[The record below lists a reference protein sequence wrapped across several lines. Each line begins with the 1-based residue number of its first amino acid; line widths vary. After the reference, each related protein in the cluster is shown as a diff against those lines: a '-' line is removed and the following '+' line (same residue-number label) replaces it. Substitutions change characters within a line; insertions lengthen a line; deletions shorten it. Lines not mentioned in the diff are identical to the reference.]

1 MAVSYLSGNEQ
12 PTAAKMNELWA
23 EADSI
28 IDKAMDGKSTYLLED
43 IGASASAS
51 SHPDSFLYRGT
62 EFAWLTGGTH
72 TAAST
77 SVLYSA
83 FDTLPTH
90 HSQSSYDT
98 AADGATVATYS
109 SDGYAHL
116 AGSST
121 PNLINS
127 LKIHTRTDSGTEYE
141 IWEYDQPAP
150 EKEWKF
156 AIAEYLIGMG
166 SGTGIILP
174 PTYNKYNCFKLH
186 NLTDRTYTIYL
197 DEYASPTDTFTIP
210 PYSQRC
216 VRRISANTF
225 DYSYKYF
232 FKVQSGDPRFL
243 TFDSFDGSIAQTM
256 RANNITNPSFIY
268 NLFEF
273 VGMGFTPLE
282 ITSTGSGKSRFHQR
296 IYFNPTTKND
306 IGSEYATAGYFPSIT
321 DSTLVGDLVYHK
333 GKIGYRKK
341 DISSSTL
348 EVGEIDFDGWDNFG
362 TKLAAIDA
370 AIDVT
375 GITHNDDTKIATSA
389 TPYELKIWP
398 VSTNVLQ
405 INDENFVLNLSAT
418 TYNLQ
423 THLLKPPTHGT
434 DPRFFPRYF
443 YEMNTHATATTG
455 APINSTGERYN
466 GKTYTVGN
474 LKSYLSSYQ
483 SNSTPENKSV
493 ALTSEGPFLL
503 WRDVFPI
510 KGTVTGDSE
519 GWFDG
524 FSTNHAFSL
533 ELVDGVPKLKID
545 QEWFIPLRL
554 YMASYAGSSPKGQAN
569 YFYAY
574 TCGWPSHWKDSS
586 FNVSQSE
593 LQRRHHIDAHKF
605 HRMFEGPRKTR
616 RYETATPVTG
626 GTETFKHND
635 ITNDPLGTDGADFTL
650 NNIGSL
656 TDTTIAIQTNDI
668 DLKVSKGSF
677 SGGEVNNPNYPRAVI
692 DDKIKEAQDSKNASS
707 LNEIKTLSDYSRINL
722 LKEHFNNFTVMLKK
736 ADKIRPLA
744 VDEIY
749 FGNRKMNPGSG
760 WFGDY
765 VAPVNLFEGFV
776 DGDGQFD
783 FYTDLLGS
791 SKILDYTDFADGTA
805 IRAAAETT
813 GSPTERDD
821 LDDFRWVKI
830 SDVQDFAT
838 AEGLGFRFEEVAVPV
853 TWTTSLSQPLAI
865 GGAITVTNGL
875 LAAISSS
882 TANSYKAGWS
892 QLGALGLNGMVVGE
906 HYGNGF
912 NYTQLTD
919 SVSETLGTSYYR
931 QDSMNYYFPAI
942 NLIPIFKDNTGSTAT
957 AAGYATG
964 LVIQVVDS
972 QRTNNPRAKLAIEPL
987 KTVRLDNAGT
997 GLNNGV
1003 DIAPTDSSA
1012 LEDITTD
1019 KHFYFPNESRHRYAY
1034 LVNVTAP
1041 TTHTA

>member
-1 MAVSYLSGNEQ
+1 MAVSYLTGNEK

-28 IDKAMDGKSTYLLED
+28 IDKALNGGSTYLLEN

-51 SHPDSFLYRGT
+51 SYPDSFLYRGT

-98 AADGATVATYS
+98 AADAATVASYS

-141 IWEYDQPAP
+141 IWEYTQPAP
-150 EKEWKF
+150 EKENKY
-156 AIAEYLIGMG
+156 AVAEYIIGMG
-166 SGTGIILP
+166 SGTSIILP

-197 DEYASPTDTFTIP
+197 DESASPTDTFTIP

-216 VRRISANTF
+216 VRRISAGVF

-232 FKVQSGDPRFL
+232 FKVERNDPRFI

-273 VGMGFTPLE
+273 VGIDNTPE
-282 ITSTGSGKSRFHQR
+282 FQSYGATPHERYHQR

-306 IGSEYATAGYFPSIT
+306 IGSEYETAGHFPAIT
-321 DSTLVGDLVYHK
+321 DSTKVGDLVYHK

-348 EVGEIDFDGWDNFG
+348 EVGEIDFDGWDSFN
-362 TKLAAIDA
+362 TNLAAIDA
-370 AIDVT
+370 ALAVS
-375 GITHNDDTKIATSA
+375 GITNNDDTKIATSA
-389 TPYELKIWP
+389 TPYELIVWP

-405 INDENFVLNLSAT
+405 INDVNQALNLAST

-423 THLLKPPTHGT
+423 THFLKPPDHGLT
-434 DPRFFPRYF
+434 PRLYNRYF
-443 YEMNTHATATTG
+443 SELVNQATSTLG
-455 APINSTGERYN
+455 APINVSKRYN

-474 LKSYLSSYQ
+474 LKSYLTSYQ

-493 ALTSEGPFLL
+493 ALTSEGPYLL

-510 KGTVTGDSE
+510 KGTVSGDSE
-519 GWFDG
+519 GWFSG
-524 FSTNHAFSL
+524 LTTNHAFSL
-533 ELVDGVPKLKID
+533 ELVGGVPKLKID

-554 YMASYAGSSPKGQAN
+554 YSASYGGGSPKGQAN
-569 YFYAY
+569 YLYAY
-574 TCGWPSHWKDSS
+574 TCGWPSHWKDAF
-586 FNVSQSE
+586 FNAVVADA
-593 LQRRHHIDAHKF
+593 RHHIDTHKF

-616 RYETATPVTG
+616 LYETATPITA

-635 ITNDPLGTDGADFTL
+635 IADDPLGTDGADFTQ
-650 NNIGSL
+650 NNIGAL
-656 TDTTIAIQTNDI
+656 TDTDIAIQTNDI
-668 DLKVSKGSF
+668 DLKISKGSF
-677 SGGEVNNPNYPRAVI
+677 SGGEVNNPNYPRTVI
-692 DDKIKEAQDSKNASS
+692 DDKIKEAQDSKSASS
-707 LNEIKTLSDYSRINL
+707 LNEVKTLSDYNRLNL
-722 LKEHFNNFTVMLKK
+722 LKEHFNNFAVMLKK
-736 ADKIRPLA
+736 ADKIRPLS

-760 WFGDY
+760 WFNDT
-765 VAPVNLFEGFV
+765 VAPVNLYEGFV
-776 DGDGQFD
+776 DGDAQFD

-791 SKILDYTDFADGTA
+791 SKILDYTDFADGTS
-805 IRAAAETT
+805 IRAAANTT

-853 TWTTSLSQPLAI
+853 TWTSSLTQTVYNGTDLS
-865 GGAITVTNGL
+865 VTNGF
-875 LAAISSS
+875 LAAIISS
-882 TANSYKAGWS
+882 TSNSYKAGWGMLS
-892 QLGALGLNGMVVGE
+892 GMGVNGMVVGE
-906 HYGNGF
+906 HYGTGF
-912 NYTQLTD
+912 DYTQLTD
-919 SVSETLGTSYYR
+919 SVSETLGTSYYN
-931 QDSMNYYFPAI
+931 QAGMNYVFSAV
-942 NLIPIFKDNTGSTAT
+942 NLLPIFKDNLGTSANYH
-957 AAGYATG
+957 GYPTG
-964 LVIQVVDS
+964 LVIQIVDS
-972 QRTNNPRAKLAIEPL
+972 QRTNNPRAKLAVEPL

-997 GLNNGV
+997 SMNNGV
-1003 DIAPTDSSA
+1003 DVAPTASSQ
-1012 LEDITTD
+1012 LVDITTD
-1019 KHFYFPNESRHRYAY
+1019 KHLFFPSDSRHRYAY
-1034 LVNVTAP
+1034 LLNVTAP
-1041 TTHTA
+1041 TTHSA